1 MSAIVTLREYTLSL
15 NEFNRPKVLEDQ
27 DATCIKLAQL
37 ILLEKGTFPT
47 RPDMGIGIVSRYRY
61 SSSEDLEQL
70 KADIEDQTA
79 TYLPE
84 LIATEVEVSE
94 SDKRLKIAIVVDNVV
109 YSLTFDKETKTLAS
123 L

>member
-1 MSAIVTLREYTLSL
+1 MSVVTLREYTLSL

-27 DATCIKLAQL
+27 DATCVKLVEL

-70 KADIEDQTA
+70 KADIEEQMT

-84 LIATEVEVSE
+84 LIATEVAISE
-94 SDKRLKIAIVVDNVV
+94 SDKAVKIAIVVDEIV
-109 YSLTFDKETKTLAS
+109 YNLTFDKETKTLDS

>member
-1 MSAIVTLREYTLSL
+1 MSVITLREHTISL
-15 NEFNRPKVLEDQ
+15 NEFNRPTILLDQ
-27 DATCIKLAQL
+27 DATCLKLVQL

-47 RPDMGIGIVSRYRY
+47 RPDMGLGIVSRYRY

-70 KADIEDQTA
+70 KADMEEQMT

-84 LIATEVEVSE
+84 LIATEIAISE
-94 SDKRLKIAIVVDNVV
+94 SDKEVKIAIVVDDVV
-109 YSLTFDKETKTLAS
+109 YSLTFDKETKTLDS